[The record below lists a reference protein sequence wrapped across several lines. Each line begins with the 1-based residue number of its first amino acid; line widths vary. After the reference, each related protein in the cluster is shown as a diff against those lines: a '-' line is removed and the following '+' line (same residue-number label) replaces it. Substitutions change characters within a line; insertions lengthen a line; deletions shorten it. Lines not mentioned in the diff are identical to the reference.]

1 MTTDRYQRHRQAGA
15 VESALDILEAVARL
29 GAGVTAKEIAEH
41 LGMASA
47 TSYRLLNTLVA
58 SEHLVRVAD
67 LRGFAL
73 GHRTDGLVNAAA
85 QPFIPGAAREV
96 MAGLRQQ
103 VRFGVHLVVYLGNTL
118 RVADADPDRPVRSEQ
133 DLQRH
138 PHASA
143 AGKLLLAQLPD
154 WRAAVS
160 RLTPVTPWTITDA
173 QSLERALENIRRT
186 GVAQQVGESHPDLA
200 CLAVPVCSKARTVV
214 GAVCLAGPAA
224 RADAL
229 VQHVDQARAAARRL
243 PSLIS

>member
-1 MTTDRYQRHRQAGA
+1 MTTDRYQRNRQAGA

-41 LGMASA
+41 LSMASA

-73 GHRTDGLVNAAA
+73 GRRTDGLVNAAA
-85 QPFIPGAAREV
+85 QPFIPAAARDV
-96 MAGLRQQ
+96 MAGLREQ
-103 VRFGVHLVVYLGNTL
+103 VRFGVHLMVYLGNTL
-118 RVADADPDRPVRSEQ
+118 RVADADPDRPLRSEH

-143 AGKLLLAQLPD
+143 AGKLLLAHLSD
-154 WRAAVS
+154 WRSAVP
-160 RLTPVTPWTITDA
+160 RLTPLTPWTITDP
-173 QSLERALENIRRT
+173 QHLERALDEIRRT

-200 CLAVPVCSKARTVV
+200 CLAVPVCSQTGTVV

-229 VQHVDQARAAARRL
+229 IGHLDDARVTAGRL
-243 PSLIS
+243 TSLIS